1 MISSL
6 AALGWDHSRWVA
18 STAAPPAA
26 APAVPA
32 APLPFACGRTGQPP
46 RHVSSWVACWFRLYQ
61 ITTIDYACLLSPVD
75 TLPPLPACPNLSTST
90 PSPLCACQCPVVSC
104 RVLALYIT
112 VCARVGLHNA
122 PFSACRS
129 LLLASGAS
137 SPPRAAPV
145 AVPFAFAL
153 ADDDD
158 GDDVVVVVASVDVA
172 VVDDE

>member
-1 MISSL
+1 M
-6 AALGWDHSRWVA
+6 
-18 STAAPPAA
+18 
-26 APAVPA
+26 
-32 APLPFACGRTGQPP
+32 
-46 RHVSSWVACWFRLYQ
+46 
-61 ITTIDYACLLSPVD
+61 
-75 TLPPLPACPNLSTST
+75 
-90 PSPLCACQCPVVSC
+90 SC

-129 LLLASGAS
+129 LLLAPGAS

-145 AVPFAFAL
+145 AVPFAFAR
-153 ADDDD
+153 ADD